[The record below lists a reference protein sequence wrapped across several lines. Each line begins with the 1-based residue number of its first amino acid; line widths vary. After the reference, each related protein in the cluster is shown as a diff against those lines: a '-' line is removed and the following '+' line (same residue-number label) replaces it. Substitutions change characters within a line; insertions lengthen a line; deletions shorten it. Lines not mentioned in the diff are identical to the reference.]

1 MNGNRKLVVLTL
13 FAILAIIAVACAAP
27 PTSAPT
33 AAPPTAAAKPAA
45 GPLDALAAACKTE
58 HGLTTIALDP
68 TWLNDRAVLDGFMK
82 KYGIK
87 INELDPLAGS
97 GDEINAIKANKDN
110 KGPQAPDVIEVG
122 FSFGDSAKAEG
133 LLQPYKVQN
142 WASIPDSA
150 KDPAGYWYGLYYGAM
165 AFEVNTS
172 VVKNVPQDWSDLLK
186 PEYKG
191 QVALSGDPRSSNQA
205 IQAVEA
211 AALGNGGTL
220 DDATAGLNF
229 FKKLSDAG
237 NFVPVIAK
245 EGTLA
250 KGETPIALGWD
261 YLGLGYKAD
270 LKGNPPITVVV
281 PKTGVFGG
289 VYVDAISAY
298 APHPNCAKLFMEW
311 RFSDEA
317 LLLKADG
324 YGHPINF
331 ADMVKRGVIPQSI
344 QDKLPPASLYDK
356 IVFPSPKQ
364 LADAKTLITTKWD
377 SVVNVN
383 VK

>member
-1 MNGNRKLVVLTL
+1 MKKRVLLILALVVV
-13 FAILAIIAVACAAP
+13 LATVAACGGTAPTPQVTSAP
-27 PTSAPT
+27 PTVAKSSSSAS
-33 AAPPTAAAKPAA
+33 AM
-45 GPLDALAAACKTE
+45 DALVAACKTE
-58 HGLTTIALDP
+58 NALTTIALDP
-68 TWLNDRAVLDGFMK
+68 TWLNDRQVLDGFMK
-82 KYGIK
+82 KYGVK

-122 FSFGDSAKAEG
+122 FSYGASAKSEG
-133 LLQPYKVQN
+133 LLQPYKVAN
-142 WASIPDSA
+142 WDSIPNDA
-150 KDPAGYWYGLYYGAM
+150 KDPEGYWYGLYYGAM
-165 AFEVNTS
+165 SFEVNTS

-191 QVALSGDPRSSNQA
+191 QVALSGDPRSSSQA
-205 IQAVEA
+205 ISAVHA
-211 AALGNGGTL
+211 ASLGNGGTL

-245 EGTLA
+245 SGTIA

-261 YLGLGYKAD
+261 YLGLGYKDA
-270 LKGNPPITVVV
+270 LAGNPPLTIVV

-317 LLLKADG
+317 LLMKAAG

-331 ADMVKRGVIPQSI
+331 ADMLKRGVIPQATLA
-344 QDKLPPASLYDK
+344 KLPPADLYSK
-356 IVFPSPKQ
+356 IVFPSNKQ
-364 LADAKTLITTKWD
+364 LADAKTVITTKWD
-377 SVVNVN
+377 SIVNVN